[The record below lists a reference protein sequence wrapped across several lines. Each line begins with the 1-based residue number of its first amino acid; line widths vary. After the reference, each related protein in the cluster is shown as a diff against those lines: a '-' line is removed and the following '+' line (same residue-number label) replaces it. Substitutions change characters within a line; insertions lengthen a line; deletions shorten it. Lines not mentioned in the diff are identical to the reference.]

1 MRYAIF
7 QINNILLIRQQSNN
21 SFAKESLYL
30 FFTSKK
36 MTPWHPFY
44 HKGFSKHPLYTTY
57 SLFLT
62 VMICVNHF
70 LLNLLKNNFCS
81 KNGQFE
87 KSETSAISENW
98 EIRKL
103 GIIFAR
109 FLRFSTFSK
118 FRFAIFS
125 FYKKIFFNILKYRNS
140 HLQMLLK
147 IGVLKNF
154 AISTGKN
161 LCWSLFFN
169 KVAERRAT
177 TLL

>member
-1 MRYAIF
+1 
-7 QINNILLIRQQSNN
+7 
-21 SFAKESLYL
+21 
-30 FFTSKK
+30 
-36 MTPWHPFY
+36 
-44 HKGFSKHPLYTTY
+44 
-57 SLFLT
+57 
-62 VMICVNHF
+62 MICVNHF

-154 AISTGKN
+154 AILTGKN